1 MAQIPTGEKRISQIN
16 TEITSVNSN
25 SLTTLSTSANSYTGG
40 NAVYTNNVGVAP
52 HGMNEFSG
60 YTHGPASHSIGWSW
74 LGPYGKVEFYNTGSM
89 TGTSVPFGSVNWASL
104 GYRSASN
111 GPFYI
116 YWSGGRNDSWISL
129 TIGSATFTRTGASS
143 TGTTYH
149 AYSSLSSSQDTQL
162 LGNTSGTFSYNS

>member
-1 MAQIPTGEKRISQIN
+1 MAISSSNITISAIN

-25 SLTTLSTSANSYTGG
+25 SLTTLSQNANEYSGYTGL
-40 NAVYTNNVGVAP
+40 NDAP
-52 HGMNEFSG
+52 YGMNEFAG
-60 YTHGPASHSIGWSW
+60 YSHGPASHSIGWNW

-104 GYRSASN
+104 GYRSISN

-143 TGTTYH
+143 TGTTFHKYDL
-149 AYSSLSSSQDTQL
+149 LSSSQDTQL

>member
-1 MAQIPTGEKRISQIN
+1 MAISSSNIAITAIN

-25 SLTTLSTSANSYTGG
+25 SLTTLSQNANEYSGYTGL
-40 NAVYTNNVGVAP
+40 NDAP
-52 HGMNEFSG
+52 YAMNEFAG
-60 YTHGPASHSIGWSW
+60 YSHGPASHSIGWTW
-74 LGPYGKVEFYNTGSM
+74 LGPYGKVSFYSTANPS
-89 TGTSVPFGSVNWASL
+89 GTNVPFGSVNWASF

-129 TIGSATFTRTGASS
+129 TVGSATFTRTGASS

-149 AYSSLSSSQDTQL
+149 KYDLLSSSQNTQL
-162 LGNTSGTFSYNS
+162 LGNTSGTFSYNP